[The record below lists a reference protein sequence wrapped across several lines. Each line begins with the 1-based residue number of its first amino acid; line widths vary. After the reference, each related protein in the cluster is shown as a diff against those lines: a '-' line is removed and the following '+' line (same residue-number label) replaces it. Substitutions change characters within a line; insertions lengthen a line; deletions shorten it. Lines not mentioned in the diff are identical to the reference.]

1 MNSASNPLTALLR
14 IKNGDLLKVK
24 PYYEMMK
31 LLFSELKQVLPIK
44 DEQWEWEHIVSVC
57 QKTAGNYSSMLM
69 DISQNRKTE
78 IDAILGYVLEKG
90 KELGIA
96 LPLSQFLFYAIK
108 GLEEGREKNG

>member
-1 MNSASNPLTALLR
+1 
-14 IKNGDLLKVK
+14 
-24 PYYEMMK
+24 
-31 LLFSELKQVLPIK
+31 
-44 DEQWEWEHIVSVC
+44 
-57 QKTAGNYSSMLM
+57 M